1 MRQKGVEP
9 DMSVSVTMPALGESV
24 TEGTVTRW
32 LKQVG
37 EYVKADE
44 PLLEVSTD
52 KVDTEIPA
60 PASGILL
67 EIIAG
72 EDATVAVGSVI
83 AVIGSDDSAATTPA
97 PAAPAAPVETQA
109 PVAAEPVSPAPTA
122 APASS
127 GSVNVV
133 LPALGESVTE
143 GTITRWLK
151 QVGDTVS
158 ADEALLEVSTDKV
171 DTEIPSPAA
180 GTIAQ
185 ILVGEDATAAVGS
198 VLAVIAVS
206 GGVPTSAPVAAPAAP
221 APAPAP
227 ANIPAAP
234 AVVSAP
240 TVTDADN
247 SDAYVTPLVRKI
259 AAENGVD
266 LATVKGSGVG
276 GRIRKQ
282 DVLAIIEARQS
293 GGSVA
298 APVVATPAAPS
309 VPQVQADTVLRGRTE
324 KLSRLRKVIAT
335 RMVES
340 LQSSAQLTSVAE
352 VDVTNIVTL
361 RERNKKSFESR
372 EGVKLSYMPFFA
384 KAIVDTLKAHPVL
397 NASIDVEGGT
407 VTYHDAEHLAIAVD
421 TDKGLL
427 VPVIRNA
434 GDLSISGLAR
444 NINDLAERTRT
455 GQVSPD
461 ELSGGTFTLTNTG
474 SRGALFDTPIINQPQ
489 VAILG
494 LGAIVKRPV
503 VVTDNDGRDSIAVRH
518 MVYLSLTYDHRLVDG
533 ADAARYLVALK
544 TRLESGVFDI

>member
-37 EYVKADE
+37 EYVHADE

-83 AVIGSDDSAATTPA
+83 AVIDAESSTSPSPSVETPA
-97 PAAPAAPVETQA
+97 
-109 PVAAEPVSPAPTA
+109 APTA
-122 APASS
+122 APVSAPVISQAPATTGS
-127 GSVNVV
+127 SVNVL

-151 QVGDTVS
+151 QVGDVVA

-180 GTIAQ
+180 GTITQ
-185 ILVGEDATAAVGS
+185 ILVGEDSTAPVGS
-198 VLAVIAVS
+198 VLAVIAVAAGS
-206 GGVPTSAPVAAPAAP
+206 SAPVVAPVAAPPAPVAPSPVQAAP
-221 APAPAP
+221 
-227 ANIPAAP
+227 
-234 AVVSAP
+234 VLES
-240 TVTDADN
+240 TSSTSDADN

-266 LATVKGSGVG
+266 LANVQGSGVG

-282 DVLAIIEARQS
+282 DVLAIVEARQS
-293 GGSVA
+293 GGAVS
-298 APVVATPAAPS
+298 TPAAAASAPA
-309 VPQVQADTVLRGRTE
+309 PQVQADTVLRGRTE
-324 KLSRLRKVIAT
+324 KLTRLRKVIAT

-340 LQSSAQLTSVAE
+340 MQSSAQLTSVAE

-361 RERNKKSFESR
+361 RDRNKKSFETR

-397 NASIDVEGGT
+397 NASIDIEAGT
-407 VTYHDAEHLAIAVD
+407 VTYHDSEHLAIAVD

-503 VVTDNDGRDSIAVRH
+503 VVTDSDARDSIAVRH

-544 TRLESGVFDI
+544 QRLESGVFDI

>member
-1 MRQKGVEP
+1 
-9 DMSVSVTMPALGESV
+9 MPALGESV

-37 EYVKADE
+37 EFVNADE

-60 PASGILL
+60 PASGILT
-67 EIIAG
+67 EILAP

-83 AVIGSDDSAATTPA
+83 AVIASDSAAAPA
-97 PAAPAAPVETQA
+97 PTPAAPAAPISQA
-109 PVAAEPVSPAPTA
+109 APL
-122 APASS
+122 APASTTES
-127 GSVNVV
+127 SVNVV

-151 QVGDTVS
+151 QVGDSVN

-171 DTEIPSPAA
+171 DTEIPSPAS
-180 GTIAQ
+180 GTITQ
-185 ILVGEDATAAVGS
+185 ILVGEDSTAAVGS
-198 VLAVIAVS
+198 VLAVISVS
-206 GGVPTSAPVAAPAAP
+206 GAAPSTPVAAPPATP
-221 APAPAP
+221 APAAP
-227 ANIPAAP
+227 TAPINIPAAP
-234 AVVSAP
+234 PVFTSS
-240 TVTDADN
+240 TDVDN
-247 SDAYVTPLVRKI
+247 SEAYVTPLVRKI

-282 DVLAIIEARQS
+282 DVLAIVEARQT
-293 GGSVA
+293 GSAPTQPKAA
-298 APVVATPAAPS
+298 APVSAPVEIDS
-309 VPQVQADTVLRGRTE
+309 ALRGRTE
-324 KLSRLRKVIAT
+324 KLSRLRKVIAQ

-397 NASIDVEGGT
+397 NASIDVEAGT
-407 VTYHDAEHLAIAVD
+407 VTYHDSEHLAIAVD

-503 VVTDNDGRDSIAVRH
+503 VVTDSDGRDSIAVRH

-544 TRLESGVFDI
+544 QRLESGVFDI

>member
-24 TEGTVTRW
+24 VEGTVTRW

-37 EYVKADE
+37 EYVNADE

-52 KVDTEIPA
+52 KVDTEIPS

-67 EIIAG
+67 EILAQV
-72 EDATVAVGSVI
+72 DATVPVGSVI
-83 AVIGSDDSAATTPA
+83 AVIDAPTPA
-97 PAAPAAPVETQA
+97 NAAPEVQMSST
-109 PVAAEPVSPAPTA
+109 PVS
-122 APASS
+122 ASDS
-127 GSVNVV
+127 NNSESVSTSNVNVI

-143 GTITRWLK
+143 GTITRWIK
-151 QVGDTVS
+151 QVGDIVA
-158 ADEALLEVSTDKV
+158 ADEALLEISTDKV
-171 DTEIPSPAA
+171 DTEIPSPAS
-180 GTIAQ
+180 GTITQ
-185 ILVGEDATAAVGS
+185 ILVGEDSTVPVGS
-198 VLAVIAVS
+198 VLAVIAVT
-206 GGVPTSAPVAAPAAP
+206 GGVPAQAAAPAAAPAAP
-221 APAPAP
+221 V
-227 ANIPAAP
+227 NVPAA
-234 AVVSAP
+234 AP
-240 TVTDADN
+240 VFQAPVGSNDSEN

-282 DVLAIIEARQS
+282 DVLAIVEARQS

-298 APVVATPAAPS
+298 APTATASASAPAAP
-309 VPQVQADTVLRGRTE
+309 QTQADTALRGRTE

-352 VDVTNIVTL
+352 VDVSNIVTL
-361 RERNKKSFESR
+361 RERNKSSFESR

-384 KAIVDTLKAHPVL
+384 KAIVDTLKSHPVL
-397 NASIDVEGGT
+397 NASIDVESGT
-407 VTYHDAEHLAIAVD
+407 VTYHDSEHLAIAVD

-434 GDLSISGLAR
+434 GDLSMSGLAR
-444 NINDLAERTRT
+444 NISDLAERTRT

-503 VVTDNDGRDSIAVRH
+503 VVTDSDGRDSITVRH

-544 TRLESGVFDI
+544 KRLESGVFDI

>member
-1 MRQKGVEP
+1 
-9 DMSVSVTMPALGESV
+9 MSVSVTMPALGESV
-24 TEGTVTRW
+24 VEGTVTRW

-37 EYVKADE
+37 EYVNADE

-52 KVDTEIPA
+52 KVDTEIPS

-67 EIIAG
+67 EILADV
-72 EDATVAVGSVI
+72 DATVPVGSVI
-83 AVIGSDDSAATTPA
+83 AVIDAQTPA
-97 PAAPAAPVETQA
+97 NAAPEVQMPST
-109 PVAAEPVSPAPTA
+109 PVSTPDSVSN
-122 APASS
+122 SS
-127 GSVNVV
+127 ESVSTSTVNVI

-143 GTITRWLK
+143 GTITRWIK
-151 QVGDTVS
+151 QVGDTVA
-158 ADEALLEVSTDKV
+158 ADEALLEISTDKV
-171 DTEIPSPAA
+171 DTEIPSPAS
-180 GTIAQ
+180 GTITQ
-185 ILVGEDATAAVGS
+185 ILVGEDSTVPVGS
-198 VLAVIAVS
+198 ILAVIAVTGS
-206 GGVPTSAPVAAPAAP
+206 VPAQAAAPAAP
-221 APAPAP
+221 VT
-227 ANIPAAP
+227 PAAP
-234 AVVSAP
+234 VNVPAAAP
-240 TVTDADN
+240 VFQAPVASNDLEN

-282 DVLAIIEARQS
+282 DVLAIVEARQS

-298 APVVATPAAPS
+298 AQTATATASAPA
-309 VPQVQADTVLRGRTE
+309 VPQTQADTALRGRTE

-352 VDVTNIVTL
+352 VDVSNIVTL
-361 RERNKKSFESR
+361 RERNKSSFESR

-384 KAIVDTLKAHPVL
+384 KAIVDTLKSHPVL
-397 NASIDVEGGT
+397 NASIDVESGT
-407 VTYHDAEHLAIAVD
+407 VTYHDSEHLAIAVD

-434 GDLSISGLAR
+434 GDLSMSGLAR
-444 NINDLAERTRT
+444 NISDLAERTRT

-503 VVTDNDGRDSIAVRH
+503 VVTDNDGRDSITVRH

-544 TRLESGVFDI
+544 KRLESGVFDI

>member
-52 KVDTEIPA
+52 KVDTEIPS

-72 EDATVAVGSVI
+72 EDATVPVGSVI
-83 AVIGSDDSAATTPA
+83 AVIDAESSSTPAPAVQA
-97 PAAPAAPVETQA
+97 PAAPASAPVEA
-109 PVAAEPVSPAPTA
+109 PAVSQ
-122 APASS
+122 APASTG

-180 GTIAQ
+180 GTITQ
-185 ILVGEDATAAVGS
+185 ILVGEDSTAPVGS

-206 GGVPTSAPVAAPAAP
+206 GSAP
-221 APAPAP
+221 APAASVAPSTPAAP
-227 ANIPAAP
+227 INIPAAP
-234 AVVSAP
+234 PVFQAPVSSH
-240 TVTDADN
+240 DSEN

-266 LATVKGSGVG
+266 LATVTGSGVG

-282 DVLAIIEARQS
+282 DVLAIVEARQS
-293 GGSVA
+293 GGSVS
-298 APVVATPAAPS
+298 TPAAASAPA
-309 VPQVQADTVLRGRTE
+309 PQVQADTVLRGRTE
-324 KLSRLRKVIAT
+324 KLTRLRKVIAT

-340 LQSSAQLTSVAE
+340 MQSSAQLTSVAE
-352 VDVTNIVTL
+352 VDVTNIVTM
-361 RERNKKSFESR
+361 RDRNKKSFETR

-397 NASIDVEGGT
+397 NASIDIEAGT
-407 VTYHDAEHLAIAVD
+407 VTYHDSEHLAIAVD

-503 VVTDNDGRDSIAVRH
+503 VVTDSDGRDSIAVRH

-544 TRLESGVFDI
+544 QRLESGNFDI

>member
-52 KVDTEIPA
+52 KVDTEIPS

-72 EDATVAVGSVI
+72 EDATVPVGSVI
-83 AVIGSDDSAATTPA
+83 AVIDAESSSTPA
-97 PAAPAAPVETQA
+97 PAVQAPAATASA
-109 PVAAEPVSPAPTA
+109 PEEAPAVSQ
-122 APASS
+122 APASTG

-180 GTIAQ
+180 GTITQ
-185 ILVGEDATAAVGS
+185 ILVGEDSTAPVGS

-206 GGVPTSAPVAAPAAP
+206 GSAP
-221 APAPAP
+221 APSASVAPSTPAAAAP
-227 ANIPAAP
+227 INIPVAP
-234 AVVSAP
+234 AVFQAPVSSN
-240 TVTDADN
+240 DSEN

-266 LATVKGSGVG
+266 LATVTGSGVG

-282 DVLAIIEARQS
+282 DVLAIVEARQS
-293 GGSVA
+293 GGSVS
-298 APVVATPAAPS
+298 TPAAASAPAQ
-309 VPQVQADTVLRGRTE
+309 QVQADTVLRGRTE
-324 KLSRLRKVIAT
+324 KLTRLRKVIAT

-340 LQSSAQLTSVAE
+340 MQSSAQLTSVAE
-352 VDVTNIVTL
+352 VDVTNIVTM
-361 RERNKKSFESR
+361 RDRNKKSFETR

-397 NASIDVEGGT
+397 NASIDIEAGT
-407 VTYHDAEHLAIAVD
+407 VTYHDSEHLAIAVD

-503 VVTDNDGRDSIAVRH
+503 VVTDSDGRDSIAVRH

-544 TRLESGVFDI
+544 QRLESGNFDI